1 MTTAGRLRELLAQ
14 RILLLDGAMGTMIQ
28 RYRLTEADFR
38 GERFRD
44 HHHDLKGNND
54 LLVLTR
60 PDVVREIHH
69 AYLEADADIIET
81 NTFSSTAIAQ
91 ADYKLEALA
100 YELSRE
106 GARLARGAA
115 DEWNR
120 KTPERPRFVAGAIG
134 PTNRT
139 LSISPDVGNPAFR
152 AVTFDQVVD
161 AYKDH
166 VRGLIDGG
174 VDLLLLETIFDTLN
188 AKAAIVA
195 ILDVFDQQRV
205 ELPLM
210 ISVTITDRS
219 GRTLSGQTLDAF
231 YTSIRHAQPFSVGL
245 NCALG
250 AREMRPYVAELAR
263 IAETY
268 ITCYPNAG
276 LPNAFGEYDE
286 LPAETSA
293 LLRDFAESG
302 FVNIVGGCCGTTPDH
317 IRALDSAVRGL
328 APRALPG
335 LGTRNSGFEAL
346 AQRIPN
352 PESRIPTS
360 YTQLSG
366 LEPLT
371 IRPDSNFI
379 MIGERTNVTGSK
391 RFARLITSGDFAEA
405 AHVALDQVRGGANI
419 LDVNMDEGML
429 DSEAAMTTFLNL
441 IATEPEIARV
451 PIMVDSSKWS
461 VLEAGL
467 KCVQGKGIVNSISLK
482 EGEEDFL
489 RKARAVRRY
498 GAAVIVMAF
507 DEQGQADSIARKV
520 SICQRAYTLLIEK
533 AGFDPLDIIFD
544 PNVLAIATGLEEH
557 NEYAINFIEAT
568 RIIKAT
574 CPGVKVSGGISNLS
588 FSFRGNDVVREA
600 IHSAFLYHAI
610 KGGLDMGIVNA
621 GQLVVYED
629 IPKELLE
636 HVEDVIFN
644 RRPDATERLVQF
656 AETVKGNGQKKTIDL
671 AWRSAPV
678 EQRLSHALVHGIVDF
693 IEADVEEA
701 RQKLPRPLDVIE
713 GPLMDGMKVVGDL
726 FGAGKM
732 FLPQVVKS
740 ARAMKKAVA
749 YLLPYMEEEKKRS
762 GATRHAQGRIVM
774 ATVKGDVH
782 DIGKNIVG
790 VVLGCNN
797 YEIIDLGVMV
807 PAAKILQTAIDEQA
821 DLIGLSGLITPSLD
835 EMVFVA
841 REMERRGMKLPLLI
855 GGATTSK
862 PHTAV
867 KIAPEYGQPIVHV
880 LDASRAVD
888 VVASLLNP
896 AQRPAFVRSNRA
908 EQERVREQH
917 GAVRRRPL
925 LTWNAAKA
933 NRLRLD
939 WRPDVIATPS
949 FTGAR
954 VLDDVKLEEVLPYI
968 DWTFFFS
975 AWELKGRFPAILEH
989 PRYGAAAR
997 ELYDHAQALLKRIV
1011 DERLLTLRGVYG
1023 FWPAH
1028 AIGEDIVVSNPESR
1042 IPNPG
1047 PAAVFNMLRQQEEI
1061 GDGKPNRSLAD
1072 FIAPVES
1079 GITDFIGAFAVTAG
1093 IGANELVARYES
1105 DHDDYHAIMVK
1116 ALADRLAEAFAEYLH
1131 ARTRRD
1137 WGYGTGER
1145 LSNDDLIHERYRGI
1159 RPAFGYPACPDHSEK
1174 TKLFA
1179 LLGAERAGIALTES
1193 CAMMPAASVSGLYF
1207 AHPQAKYFSVGRIGR
1222 DQLEDYAQRKGVR
1235 VLDAERWLASNL
1247 AYEPSLAP
1255 A

>member
-1 MTTAGRLRELLAQ
+1 MTTTARLDELLAR

-38 GERFRD
+38 GERFRE
-44 HHHDLKGNND
+44 HRHDLKGNND

-60 PDVVREIHH
+60 PDVIREIHH
-69 AYLEADADIIET
+69 AYLEAGADIIET

-91 ADYKLEALA
+91 ADYKLDAIA

-106 GARLARGAA
+106 GAHLARGAA

-152 AVTFDQVVD
+152 AVTFDQVVA

-195 ILDVFDQQRV
+195 ILDVFDENGV

-231 YTSIRHAQPFSVGL
+231 YTSIRHARPFSVGL

-250 AREMRPYVAELAR
+250 AREMRSHVAELAR

-268 ITCYPNAG
+268 VTCYPNAG

-317 IRALDSAVRGL
+317 IRALDAAVAGL
-328 APRALPG
+328 PPRPRPAGDQGSP
-335 LGTRNSGFEAL
+335 
-346 AQRIPN
+346 
-352 PESRIPTS
+352 IPTKF
-360 YTQLSG
+360 TQLSG

-379 MIGERTNVTGSK
+379 MVGERTNVTGSK
-391 RFARLITSGDFAEA
+391 RFARLITSGDFVEA

-441 IATEPEIARV
+441 IATEPDIARV
-451 PIMVDSSKWS
+451 PIMIDSSKWS

-489 RKARAVRRY
+489 HKARTVRRY
-498 GAAVIVMAF
+498 GAAVVVMAF
-507 DEQGQADSIARKV
+507 DEQGQADTIARKV
-520 SICQRAYTLLIEK
+520 SICQRAYTLLTEK

-544 PNVLAIATGLEEH
+544 PNILAIATGLEEH

-600 IHSAFLYHAI
+600 IHSAFLFHAI
-610 KGGLDMGIVNA
+610 KAGLDMGIVNA

-644 RRPDATERLVQF
+644 RRPDATERLVHF
-656 AETVKGNGQKKTIDL
+656 ADTVKGNGQKRTSDQ
-671 AWRSAPV
+671 AWRSASV

-762 GATRHAQGRIVM
+762 GATRHAQGKIVM

-797 YEIIDLGVMV
+797 YEVIDLGVMV
-807 PAAKILQTAIDEQA
+807 PAAKILQTAIDEHA

-841 REMERRGMKLPLLI
+841 REMERLGMTLPLLI

-867 KIAPEYGQPIVHV
+867 KIAPEYRQPVVHV

-888 VVASLLNP
+888 VVANLLNP
-896 AQRPAFVRSNRA
+896 VQHPSFVRANRA

-917 GAVRRRPL
+917 GRVRRRPL
-925 LTWNAAKA
+925 LPWAAAKA

-939 WRPDVIATPS
+939 WRSDAVATPS

-954 VLDDVKLEEVLPYI
+954 LLDDVRLEDVMPYI

-989 PRYGAAAR
+989 PQYGAAAR
-997 ELYDHAQALLKRIV
+997 ELYAHAQALLDRIV
-1011 DERLLTLRGVYG
+1011 AERLLTLRGVYG
-1023 FWPAH
+1023 FWPANT
-1028 AIGEDIVVSNPESR
+1028 IGEDIVVFRQGSGIGD
-1042 IPNPG
+1042 IPDPV
-1047 PAAVFNMLRQQEEI
+1047 VFTMLRQQEEI
-1061 GDGKPNRSLAD
+1061 GDGRPNRSLAD
-1072 FIAPVES
+1072 FIAPVET
-1079 GITDFIGAFAVTAG
+1079 GITDYLGAFAVTAG
-1093 IGANELVARYES
+1093 IGANELAARYES

-1131 ARTRRD
+1131 ARARKE
-1137 WGYGTGER
+1137 WGYGAAEQF
-1145 LSNDDLIHERYRGI
+1145 SNDDLIHERYRGI

-1193 CAMMPAASVSGLYF
+1193 CAMTPAASVSGLYF
-1207 AHPQAKYFSVGRIGR
+1207 AHPLAKYFNVGRIGR
-1222 DQLEDYAQRKGVR
+1222 DQLEDYATRKGMDVA
-1235 VLDAERWLASNL
+1235 DAERWLASNL